1 LVSKVLVVVD
11 DLEVLELEVVDLVGL
26 QRPLEVEAGR
36 VLVRV
41 LHPAALEQ
49 RLLEVAVAARDDEHL
64 LPGLQPLLLLPG
76 LEVHGVRVL
85 AQHGRLLG
93 LGLPVRRLR
102 PRPHPDLPV
111 HLLENRQHLLAV
123 LLLDLVLL
131 LPLISH
137 LGFLLVLILPQL
149 QLLLDLVDVPF
160 HN

>member
-1 LVSKVLVVVD
+1 MVD

-137 LGFLLVLILPQL
+137 LGFLLVLVLPQL

>member
-1 LVSKVLVVVD
+1 MVD
-11 DLEVLELEVVDLVGL
+11 DLEVFELEVVDLVGL
-26 QRPLEVEAGR
+26 QRPLEVEARRAVVGI
-36 VLVRV
+36 

-85 AQHGRLLG
+85 AQHGRLLD
-93 LGLPVRRLR
+93 LRLPVRRLR
-102 PRPHPDLPV
+102 PRPYADLPV

-131 LPLISH
+131 LQLILH
-137 LGFLLVLILPQL
+137 LGFLFVLVLPQL
-149 QLLLDLVDVPF
+149 QLLLDLVDVPI
-160 HN
+160 NELLN